1 MPEDKKKYG
10 RTKAEAIKKAEQR
23 DAAFRKQCAAYKK
36 RTGESSC
43 KNMNFKNPVQMTAA
57 ESAMAAKAKGNLTQK
72 GKAKADETIRT
83 AYNK

>member
-10 RTKAEAIKKAEQR
+10 RTKAEAIKKRELR

-36 RTGESSC
+36 RTGEKSC
-43 KNMNFKNPVQMTAA
+43 KNMNFKNPVQMSAT
-57 ESAMAAKAKGNLTQK
+57 EKAMAAKEKGTLTQK

>member
-1 MPEDKKKYG
+1 MAEDKKKYG
-10 RTKAEAIKKAEQR
+10 RTKSEAIKKGELR

-43 KNMNFKNPVQMTAA
+43 KNMNFKNPVQMSAA
-57 ESAMAAKAKGNLTQK
+57 EKAMAAKSKGTLTQK

>member
-1 MPEDKKKYG
+1 MADDKKKYG

-36 RTGESSC
+36 RTGEKSC
-43 KNMNFKNPVQMTAA
+43 KNMNFKNPVEMNAA
-57 ESAMAAKAKGNLTQK
+57 EKAMAAKEKGNLTQR

-83 AYNK
+83 AYNN